1 MEDEEKSATS
11 TQVETKGAAT
21 AANHG
26 SARSPASSVEVVLHS
41 AAIVS
46 LATKKPRRVTKRGW
60 GPFQSVVKERSA
72 DFNLTLDVNNLRQ
85 EVQHLTSV
93 RDMQRSKVLIQR
105 HSPEGS
111 LAKMVHEYFR
121 VFHRGSPPSSSS
133 WAERRHSTGSSLDSA
148 IGARIGASRAS
159 ESTSSSSNT
168 SPTELRQRQLLHR
181 MMDEQVDFGCDARG
195 PDALA
200 DLIKHLSG
208 LLRVL
213 GLTLEALDVTA
224 VDEAV
229 IVATRARLRFRVIR
243 ETIEEQFPHISTHR
257 RLVSSL
263 LDREIEAGGRLLFYF
278 GEHDKCVQLLNDVDF
293 VSAFG
298 AVLADPSD
306 LAILLDAG
314 FVETAGQGGID
325 ARENWHHSPRR
336 PLVQAHGPQDDIR
349 AGHIIYHHHDGT
361 PAFPEEH
368 RRQFYNAHHIVSQ
381 DSREF
386 QRSEH
391 QSESEDISYAPR
403 TPQLPRLTRSLS
415 SHHLHAA
422 ASEIDAVELDAVEE
436 YFPCFENAFATLDR
450 QIPHP
455 HDRIDVV
462 RAFMGRAFTPDMRYG
477 HHLAGWSALE
487 RRWTALSDTFE
498 LRAFR
503 REGSPRSSTSQIGM
517 SSLHVVAVRA
527 IYSLHVTMR
536 TLARVFPRLLEPR
549 NAAIQH
555 HLLGQTLAVHAQ
567 LTFSLD
573 PALRIARVDE
583 RVDFVGA
590 MRVLL
595 GPLAAVDPDAL
606 LADANL
612 AGSGL
617 EDEIETHGHAMMAMG
632 RSRSRSEP
640 GAGSEARQRQALMSF
655 SDLLSGWE
663 TR

>member
-11 TQVETKGAAT
+11 TQEETKGAAT
-21 AANHG
+21 TANHG
-26 SARSPASSVEVVLHS
+26 GARSPASSVEVVLHS

-121 VFHRGSPPSSSS
+121 VFHRGSSPSSSS

-148 IGARIGASRAS
+148 TGTRLGASRVS
-159 ESTSSSSNT
+159 ESATTSSSNT

-181 MMDEQVDFGCDARG
+181 MMDEHVDFGCDARG

-213 GLTLEALDVTA
+213 GLTLEALEVTA

-229 IVATRARLRFRVIR
+229 IVATRAKLRFRVIR
-243 ETIEEQFPHISTHR
+243 ETIEEQFPHISTRR

-263 LDREIEAGGRLLFYF
+263 LGREIEAGGRLLFYF
-278 GEHDKCVQLLNDVDF
+278 GEHDKCVQLLSDVDI

-306 LAILLDAG
+306 LATLLDAG
-314 FVETAGQGGID
+314 FLEPAGRRRID
-325 ARENWHHSPRR
+325 ATESWQQFPRR
-336 PLVQAHGPQDDIR
+336 LLVQAHGPQDDGQAR
-349 AGHIIYHHHDGT
+349 HINYHHHDGSSSL
-361 PAFPEEH
+361 PEEH
-368 RRQFYNAHHIVSQ
+368 RRPFHNAHHIVSQ
-381 DSREF
+381 DSWTF
-386 QRSEH
+386 QRWEH
-391 QSESEDISYAPR
+391 QRESEDISYAPR
-403 TPQLPRLTRSLS
+403 TPPLPRLPRSLS

-422 ASEIDAVELDAVEE
+422 TTESDAVELDTIEE
-436 YFPCFENAFATLDR
+436 YFQCFENAFATLDP
-450 QIPHP
+450 QISPT

-462 RAFMGRAFTPDMRYG
+462 RAFMARAFTPDMRYG

-487 RRWTALSDTFE
+487 RRWAALSDTFE

-503 REGSPRSSTSQIGM
+503 REGSPRNSTPQLGM
-517 SSLHVVAVRA
+517 PSLQVVAVRA
-527 IYSLHVTMR
+527 VYSLHVTMR
-536 TLARVFPRLLEPR
+536 TLARVFPRLLEPP

-555 HLLGQTLAVHAQ
+555 HLLGQTLAVHAR
-567 LTFSLD
+567 LTFALD
-573 PALRIARVDE
+573 AALRIVRVDE
-583 RVDFVGA
+583 RVDFA
-590 MRVLL
+590 AAIRALL
-595 GPLAAVDPDAL
+595 RPLAAVDPDAL

-612 AGSGL
+612 SGSGL
-617 EDEIETHGHAMMAMG
+617 EDEIEAHGHTTMALG

-640 GAGSEARQRQALMSF
+640 DAGSEARQALMSF
-655 SDLLSGWE
+655 SDLVSGWE